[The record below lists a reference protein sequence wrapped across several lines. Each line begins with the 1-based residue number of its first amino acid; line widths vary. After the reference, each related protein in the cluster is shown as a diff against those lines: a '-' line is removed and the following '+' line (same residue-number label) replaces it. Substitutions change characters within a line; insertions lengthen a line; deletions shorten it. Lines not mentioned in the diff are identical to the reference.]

1 MLPKL
6 LYQFGLVSEIAWCLV
21 LAAPGLSMP
30 TLRKGL
36 MGWALRMPHT
46 VAWLLAFLA
55 AILAAVASP
64 SLLFYGRPPV
74 LIWLVNMVAA
84 MFLGP
89 MLIQSVLP
97 GVAEAGR
104 RPTDEEKDRVQLTG
118 ITLLVIGFG
127 AQGLASALA

>member
-1 MLPKL
+1 
-6 LYQFGLVSEIAWCLV
+6 
-21 LAAPGLSMP
+21 
-30 TLRKGL
+30 
-36 MGWALRMPHT
+36 
-46 VAWLLAFLA
+46 
-55 AILAAVASP
+55 
-64 SLLFYGRPPV
+64 
-74 LIWLVNMVAA
+74 
-84 MFLGP
+84 